1 MISFILDSSSI
12 IPILS
17 GNIQI
22 SWYTWSSLSWAY
34 NAWNINY
41 SALWLDPVKYYD
53 PSTNSSYKIWI
64 TTISDKYELWA
75 TLEEWEERSSL
86 TIWTWNPRTSSITT
100 WVWDINVW
108 EKVFTF
114 TWWTYSINTWLRI
127 NDVVKF
133 ALNWSYIIKDISSNK
148 IMVNTN
154 VLPWESWN
162 SIQLILNETRHLIKT
177 WWATDYAIKDSDWS
191 KWTPYE
197 VK

>member
-1 MISFILDSSSI
+1 MKGIKKRWFTLVELIVVITILSILWTISFMTFSWYSADARNVKRNSDLNYIKTKIELWTIKWSTLISFILDSSSI

-75 TLEEWEERSSL
+75 TLEEWE
-86 TIWTWNPRTSSITT
+86 
-100 WVWDINVW
+100 
-108 EKVFTF
+108 
-114 TWWTYSINTWLRI
+114 
-127 NDVVKF
+127 
-133 ALNWSYIIKDISSNK
+133 
-148 IMVNTN
+148 
-154 VLPWESWN
+154 
-162 SIQLILNETRHLIKT
+162 
-177 WWATDYAIKDSDWS
+177 
-191 KWTPYE
+191 
-197 VK
+197 